1 MTPATGTD
9 LATAVGYIVAGF
21 TALAVIIGLLMRL
34 LFGAFKK
41 QAEQRVKTVADKLT
55 QIGSR
60 VDDVE
65 KRMQKA
71 VEDAIKDAKDA
82 ETRSLKAIEKMDQS
96 VEKIRDKWERFQADY
111 NAMETTRGNRVRALF
126 RVYDELKEA
135 FQGLKPALFSKVDD
149 VMQEGMVELQR
160 IAREG
165 KRES

>member
-96 VEKIRDKWERFQADY
+96 VEKIRDKWE
-111 NAMETTRGNRVRALF
+111 
-126 RVYDELKEA
+126 
-135 FQGLKPALFSKVDD
+135 
-149 VMQEGMVELQR
+149 
-160 IAREG
+160 
-165 KRES
+165 